1 MLQHFK
7 RNIFSILYVLVLTTI
22 IFFVFNRLIPKS
34 ENLMEDSAAQVTSD
48 MKETLELV
56 AIGDSLTQGVGDTTD
71 SGGFV
76 PLIAKKLQASYSLQT
91 VETAN
96 YGVSGNRSDQILK
109 RIKNDEEIRSSLE
122 SADVI
127 TLTVGGND
135 LMKVIKSELFHDLTV
150 DSFEEPLKEYQKGL
164 EELFSE
170 IRALNASAPI
180 YLFGIYNPFYVYF
193 SEIEE
198 MQTIVS
204 NWNDG
209 TESVVEAQENSHFI
223 PINDLLYSG
232 LNGESGITSDSETN
246 ELIYDYDHFHPN
258 NLGYQMMAN
267 ALYDRMNETQYEWLS
282 TTSKGG
288 E

>member
-150 DSFEEPLKEYQKGL
+150 DSFEEPLKEYQEGL
-164 EELFSE
+164 EELFNE
-170 IRALNASAPI
+170 IRVLNASAPI

-267 ALYDRMNETQYEWLS
+267 ALYDRMNETQYEWLHI
-282 TTSKGG
+282 TNEGG

>member
-1 MLQHFK
+1 
-7 RNIFSILYVLVLTTI
+7 
-22 IFFVFNRLIPKS
+22 
-34 ENLMEDSAAQVTSD
+34 MEDSAAQVTSD

-150 DSFEEPLKEYQKGL
+150 DSFEEPLKEYQEGL
-164 EELFSE
+164 EELFNE
-170 IRALNASAPI
+170 IRVLNASAPI

-267 ALYDRMNETQYEWLS
+267 ALYDRMNETQYEWLHI
-282 TTSKGG
+282 TNEGG